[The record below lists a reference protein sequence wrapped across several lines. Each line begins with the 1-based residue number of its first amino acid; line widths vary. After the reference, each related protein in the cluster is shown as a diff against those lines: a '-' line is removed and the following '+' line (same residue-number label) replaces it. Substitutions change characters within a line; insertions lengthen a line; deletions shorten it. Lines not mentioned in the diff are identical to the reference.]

1 MRKSAIDTALA
12 AVPLAILILSS
23 TGCNLVGGIDKP
35 KSRAEILDAARI
47 KIGTGDCGGAITDIT
62 SLGTADD
69 ESNHYLGYAQLCVGG
84 AAFAKIA
91 AAGLTFDKSASNN
104 LSILGTVANGL
115 IPQTDASIGNIQA
128 AATTFGKIQDATMR
142 DFDSA
147 IANIAWASSYMA
159 KAATLAGA
167 GTTARSQIG
176 AGGCL
181 NVSCTTNPAACSGA
195 NMSNGDATNLQAALA
210 AIGTATASE
219 TSFGKLSD
227 LGTKLTGDVTAFA
240 GANVANDTRCYVFNN
255 ILTQ

>member
-12 AVPLAILILSS
+12 AVPLALLILSS

-35 KSRAEILDAARI
+35 KSRAEILDSARI
-47 KIGTGDCGGAITDIT
+47 KIGDGDCGGAITDIT
-62 SLGTADD
+62 NLGTADD

-84 AAFAKIA
+84 ATFAKIA
-91 AAGLTFDKSASNN
+91 AAGLSFDKNATNN

-115 IPQTDASIGNIQA
+115 IPQTDASILNIQA
-128 AATTFGKIQDATMR
+128 AANTFQKIQNSTMK

-147 IANIAWASSYMA
+147 IANIAWASSYIA
-159 KAATLAGA
+159 KAATLASA
-167 GTTARSQIG
+167 SATARSQIG

-181 NVSCTTNPAACSGA
+181 NQNCTANPAACSGA
-195 NMSNGDATNLQAALA
+195 NMNNNDAASLQAALLN
-210 AIGTATASE
+210 IGTATASE

-227 LGTKLTGDVTAFA
+227 LGSKLTADVAAFS